1 MTMNKFKL
9 SVLFF
14 LLLFFN
20 SNNSYAQLDLLK
32 NFSKNTDIIFSKKN
46 ISNNDIISGLN
57 EALVISVK
65 NSCNKASKAG
75 GFLDNNKIR
84 IDFPKEIIR
93 VKTSCNKIGL
103 SHLIV
108 KFEGK
113 LNKTAEQIS
122 LYSSE
127 IILESV
133 YNLKFTDAINILN
146 GPENALTKYLR
157 DDSYNNLYNAFYP
170 QTLRAISNTGIQ
182 KLFDNI
188 IKKYNKIPLVKK
200 VDFDLSNYITVK
212 TIDGIFFLISEEE
225 KKIRNNPKAR
235 TTELLQKIFK

>member
-1 MTMNKFKL
+1 MNYFKFN
-9 SVLFF
+9 SLFF
-14 LLLFFN
+14 LLLLFYHNISF
-20 SNNSYAQLDLLK
+20 AQIDLLK
-32 NFSKNTDIIFSKKN
+32 DFSKNTDVIFGKKN
-46 ISNNDIISGLN
+46 ISNNEIYSGLN

-75 GFLDNNKIR
+75 GFLENNKIR

-103 SHLIV
+103 SHLVV

-122 LYSSE
+122 LYASD

-133 YNLKFTDAINILN
+133 NDLKFTDAIAILN

-200 VDFDLSNYITVK
+200 VDFDLSDYITVK

>member
-1 MTMNKFKL
+1 MNYFKFN
-9 SVLFF
+9 SLFF
-14 LLLFFN
+14 LLLLFYH
-20 SNNSYAQLDLLK
+20 NNSFAQIDLLK
-32 NFSKNTDIIFSKKN
+32 DFSKNTDVIFSKKN
-46 ISNNDIISGLN
+46 ISNNEIYSGLN

-75 GFLDNNKIR
+75 GFLENNKIR

-103 SHLIV
+103 SHLVV

-122 LYSSE
+122 FYASD

-133 YNLKFTDAINILN
+133 NDLKFTDAIAILN

>member
-1 MTMNKFKL
+1 MNYFKFN
-9 SVLFF
+9 SLFF
-14 LLLFFN
+14 LLLLFYH
-20 SNNSYAQLDLLK
+20 NNSFAQIDLLK
-32 NFSKNTDIIFSKKN
+32 DFSKNTDVIFSKKN
-46 ISNNDIISGLN
+46 ISDNEIYSGLN

-75 GFLDNNKIR
+75 GFLENNKIR

-103 SHLIV
+103 SHLVV

-122 LYSSE
+122 LYASD

-133 YNLKFTDAINILN
+133 NDLKFTDAIAILN

>member
-1 MTMNKFKL
+1 MNYFKFN
-9 SVLFF
+9 SLFF
-14 LLLFFN
+14 LLLLFYY
-20 SNNSYAQLDLLK
+20 NNSCAQIDLLK
-32 NFSKNTDIIFSKKN
+32 DFSKNTDVIFNKKN
-46 ISNNDIISGLN
+46 ISNNEIYSGLN

-75 GFLDNNKIR
+75 GFLENGKIR

-103 SHLIV
+103 SHLVV

-122 LYSSE
+122 FYASE

-133 YNLKFTDAINILN
+133 NDLKFTDAIAILN
-146 GPENALTKYLR
+146 GPENAITKYLR

-182 KLFDNI
+182 KLFNNL

-200 VDFDLSNYITVK
+200 VDFNLSDYITVK

>member
-1 MTMNKFKL
+1 MNYFKFNSL
-9 SVLFF
+9 IF
-14 LLLFFN
+14 LLLLFYHNISF
-20 SNNSYAQLDLLK
+20 AQIDLLK
-32 NFSKNTDIIFSKKN
+32 DFSKNTDVIFNKKN
-46 ISNNDIISGLN
+46 IINNEISFGLN

-75 GFLDNNKIR
+75 GFLENDKIR
-84 IDFPKEIIR
+84 IYFPKEIIR

-103 SHLIV
+103 SHLVV

-122 LYSSE
+122 LYASK

-133 YNLKFTDAINILN
+133 NDLKFTDAIAILN
-146 GPENALTKYLR
+146 GPENALTNYLR
-157 DDSYNNLYNAFYP
+157 DDSYNNLYDAFYP

-188 IKKYNKIPLVKK
+188 IKKYNKIPLVQK

>member
-1 MTMNKFKL
+1 MNYFKFN
-9 SVLFF
+9 SLFF
-14 LLLFFN
+14 LLLLFYH
-20 SNNSYAQLDLLK
+20 NNSFAQIDILK
-32 NFSKNTDIIFSKKN
+32 DFSKNTDVIFSKKN
-46 ISNNDIISGLN
+46 ISNNEIYSGLN

-75 GFLDNNKIR
+75 GFLENNKIR

-103 SHLIV
+103 SHLVV

-122 LYSSE
+122 LYASD

-133 YNLKFTDAINILN
+133 NDLKFTDAIAILN

-235 TTELLQKIFK
+235 TTELLQKFFK

>member
-1 MTMNKFKL
+1 MNYFKF
-9 SVLFF
+9 SLFF
-14 LLLFFN
+14 LLLFFYY
-20 SNNSYAQLDLLK
+20 NNSFAQIDLLK
-32 NFSKNTDIIFSKKN
+32 DFSKNTDVIFNKKN
-46 ISNNDIISGLN
+46 ISNNEIYSGLN

-65 NSCNKASKAG
+65 NSCNIASKAG
-75 GFLDNNKIR
+75 GFLENEKIR
-84 IDFPKEIIR
+84 IDFPKEIKR

-103 SHLIV
+103 SHLVV

-122 LYSSE
+122 LYASE

-133 YNLKFTDAINILN
+133 NDLKFTDAIAILN

-157 DDSYNNLYNAFYP
+157 DESYNNLYNAFYP

-200 VDFDLSNYITVK
+200 VDFDLSNYITVE

>member
-1 MTMNKFKL
+1 MNYFKFN
-9 SVLFF
+9 SLFF
-14 LLLFFN
+14 LLLLFYH
-20 SNNSYAQLDLLK
+20 NNSFAQIDLLK
-32 NFSKNTDIIFSKKN
+32 DFSKNTDVIFSKKN
-46 ISNNDIISGLN
+46 ISNNEIYSGLN

-75 GFLDNNKIR
+75 GFLENNKIR

-103 SHLIV
+103 SHLVV

-122 LYSSE
+122 LYAID

-133 YNLKFTDAINILN
+133 NDLKFTDAIAILN

-188 IKKYNKIPLVKK
+188 MKKYNKIPLVKK